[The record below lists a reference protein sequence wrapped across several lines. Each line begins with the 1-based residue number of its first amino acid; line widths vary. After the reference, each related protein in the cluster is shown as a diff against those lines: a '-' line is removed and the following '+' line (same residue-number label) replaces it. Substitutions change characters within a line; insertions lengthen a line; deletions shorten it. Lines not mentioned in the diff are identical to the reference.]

1 MLTIRPLETSDAAS
15 FKALRLL
22 GAKTSPTSMVPTY
35 QEEEGRS
42 IDEMAARIR
51 PSDTQTVFGAF
62 DSDALVG
69 IVGVRRDPLV
79 QIRHKAVIWGVFVD
93 PAHRRGGVAQQLL
106 NAATEHALAS
116 WGCVQLTLCVNT
128 GNVAAKRLYASAG
141 FVAFGVEHRSM
152 CVEGEFYD
160 EEYMY
165 KKLQ

>member
-1 MLTIRPLETSDAAS
+1 MIIIRPLEAGDAAS

-51 PSDTQTVFGAF
+51 PTDTQVVFGAF

-93 PAHRRGGVAQQLL
+93 PAYRRAGVAQDLL
-106 NAATEHALAS
+106 NAATEHALRT
-116 WGCVQLTLCVNT
+116 WRCVQLTLCVNT
-128 GNVAAKRLYASAG
+128 ENVAAKRLYVSAG
-141 FVAFGVEHRSM
+141 FVAFGVEQRSM
-152 CVEGEFYD
+152 CVDGRFYD
-160 EEYMY
+160 EEHMY